1 MTTTQFAQQAAAAKT
16 LKQEHG
22 GMYLATR
29 EWGGEERVTMPYTYG
44 SKYRPLFGWV
54 TPGLMRELD
63 AGEWEFCDVPGFPH
77 GGLRTE
83 KPLSAHDCK
92 HFDLVLQEGE

>member
-1 MTTTQFAQQAAAAKT
+1 
-16 LKQEHG
+16 
-22 GMYLATR
+22 
-29 EWGGEERVTMPYTYG
+29 
-44 SKYRPLFGWV
+44 
-54 TPGLMRELD
+54 MRELD